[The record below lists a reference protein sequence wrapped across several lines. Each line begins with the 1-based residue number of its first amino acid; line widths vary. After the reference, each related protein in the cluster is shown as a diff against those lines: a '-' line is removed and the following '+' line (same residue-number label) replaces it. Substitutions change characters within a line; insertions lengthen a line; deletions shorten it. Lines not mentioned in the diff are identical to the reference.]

1 MDLVSIKMDTR
12 CSRTAALGPGPL
24 GRIINRPIRIRCLAA
39 VCFWISVWSGP
50 GPVPVHAAGFGEY
63 QVKAVFLYNL
73 VHFIQWP
80 SGAFPG
86 EAAPFIIGVFGPNPF
101 DGHLMETI
109 QNEQVRGRP
118 ILVTRYAD
126 PEELRTR
133 PCHLLFVSRQAL
145 KMWPLLKEVL
155 DNRPVLT
162 VSDVNGFAEMG
173 GMANLLTRRRKIK
186 IEINIQQVR
195 RAGLGISAKLLNLAD
210 IVSDNPS

>member
-1 MDLVSIKMDTR
+1 MESP
-12 CSRTAALGPGPL
+12 CSRTAARSH
-24 GRIINRPIRIRCLAA
+24 RIINRPVRIRCLAA

-50 GPVPVHAAGFGEY
+50 GPVPTQAAGFGEY

-101 DGHLMETI
+101 DGHLMEAI
-109 QNEQVRGRP
+109 QNERVRGRP

-145 KMWPLLKEVL
+145 KMWPLVKEVL

-162 VSDVNGFAEMG
+162 VSDVKGFAELG

-186 IEINIQQVR
+186 IEINIQQAKR
-195 RAGLGISAKLLNLAD
+195 SGLGISAKLLNLAD
-210 IVSDNPS
+210 IVHDNSS